1 MNKTNIFNAC
11 VLGGTSE
18 GKILAELLTEMNVDV
33 DYVTKEGLNNK
44 FMKKLHGIKVLENG
58 NEDQIFSLIEDGE
71 YNVLID
77 ATGSNDQK
85 FSSEMRESAVQHDTE
100 FIQVKRK
107 NSMGHHRSARMMYN
121 DVKISKT
128 SSVEEIC
135 NYILLRMHNHIG
147 ISEVI

>member
-44 FMKKLHGIKVLENG
+44 FMKKLH
-58 NEDQIFSLIEDGE
+58 EDQIFSLIEDGE